1 MCIKSMQDLTADFP
15 NYKRKESGLS
25 SREFENLEQLRAV
38 VENITFQS
46 GDGSFVVF
54 RVVPNNERNT
64 IAVVG
69 NVPAPLVGEE
79 LELFGEW
86 VEHARFG
93 RQFRASSYK
102 RIAPTSVKGI
112 ERFLASGAIKG
123 IGPALAARL
132 VKHFGIETLNV
143 IEYKP
148 HRLIEVEGIGTKKAD
163 VIRKSFTEHA
173 ELRELMLFLETHGVT
188 GAYAAKIFA
197 QYGSFSID
205 VLQQNPYRLAEEV
218 SGIGF
223 RTADQIAMSLGVERN
238 NADRLTAG
246 IDFAL
251 LQTAHA
257 GHCYVPEELLVQE
270 SAKLLVVDRVDVAM
284 HLTGLLKQDKLCVE
298 DYNGMT
304 LIYPRYLY
312 HAEKQVAQRLLRL
325 KDRARSTPSDDY
337 EDIVVKWEKSSG
349 IKLAEAQRQAMISAL
364 AHGVL
369 ALTGGPGTG
378 KTTVIK
384 GILAVLE
391 QQGFKI
397 LLGAPTG
404 RAAKRLSEATG
415 RETATIHRMLEAT
428 GGVEGA
434 PQFVRDEDQPLD
446 ADVVIIDEVSMMDI
460 ALMNYF
466 LRAIPDGCRVVLVG
480 DVDQLPA
487 VGPGSVLKDILRSET
502 VPVVRLTEV
511 FRQDGE
517 SMIVLNAHRINRGLL
532 PDCKTSQDFEFR
544 EINDSDAVADAIVK
558 LCSDELQTDGFDI
571 WRDVQVLSPMHRQV
585 CGVENLNKLLQAAL
599 NPDSK
604 DKSSILGTNQI
615 LRQGDKVMQIRNNYT
630 KGVFNGDIG
639 FVIAIDDGRV
649 NVRYPELDV
658 EYERKELDELHLA
671 YAMSV
676 HKSQGSEY
684 PVVVMPLVPGHHI
697 MLQRNLLYTAV
708 TRAKERVIL
717 LGTKAALNTALANDR
732 TRRRYSLLA
741 ERLRGEGF

>member
-1 MCIKSMQDLTADFP
+1 M
-15 NYKRKESGLS
+15 
-25 SREFENLEQLRAV
+25 EQLRAV

-54 RVVPNNERNT
+54 RAVPVNERNAL
-64 IAVVG
+64 AVVG

-79 LELFGEW
+79 LELAGDW

-93 RQFRASSYK
+93 RQFRVSSYK

-143 IEYKP
+143 LEYKT
-148 HRLIEVEGIGTKKAD
+148 HRLVEVEGIGSKKAD
-163 VIRKSFTEHA
+163 VIRRSYSEHA
-173 ELRELMLFLETHGVT
+173 ELRELMLFLETNGVT

-205 VLQQNPYRLAEEV
+205 VLKENPYRLAEEV

-238 NADRLTAG
+238 QADRLTAG

-251 LQTAHA
+251 FQTGMA
-257 GHCYVPEELLVQE
+257 GHCCVPEELLVQE
-270 SAKLLVVDRVDVAM
+270 SAKLLLVDRLDIAI
-284 HLTGLLKQDKLCVE
+284 HLSSLLKQDKLCVE
-298 DYNGMT
+298 DFHGTT

-312 HAEKQVAQRLLRL
+312 FAEKQVAERLLWL
-325 KDRARSTPSDDY
+325 KDRAHSTPNDDY
-337 EDIVVKWEKSSG
+337 QDIVNKWEENSQ
-349 IKLAEAQRQAMISAL
+349 INLADAQRQAMVSAL

-428 GGVEGA
+428 GGAEGA

-446 ADVVIIDEVSMMDI
+446 ADVVIVDEVSMMDI
-460 ALMNYF
+460 VLMNYF
-466 LRAIPDGCRVVLVG
+466 LRAVPEGCRVVLVG

-511 FRQDGE
+511 FRQAGE
-517 SMIVLNAHRINRGLL
+517 SMIVLNAHRINRGLQ
-532 PDCKTSQDFEFR
+532 PDIKTSLDFEFR
-544 EINDSDAVADAIVK
+544 EIPDSDAVAGAIVK
-558 LCSDELQTDGFDI
+558 LCSHELTQDGFDI

-585 CGVENLNKLLQAAL
+585 CGVENLNKLLQEAL
-599 NPDSK
+599 NPDVPGK
-604 DKSSILGTNQI
+604 ASIIATNQI
-615 LRQGDKVMQIRNNYT
+615 LRKGDKVMQIRNNYS

-639 FVIAIDDGRV
+639 FVTVIDEGIV
-649 NVRYPELDV
+649 TVRYPELDV
-658 EYERKELDELHLA
+658 SYERKELDELHLA

-708 TRAKERVIL
+708 TRAKERVVL

-732 TRRRYSLLA
+732 TRRRYTLLA
-741 ERLRGEGF
+741 ERLRGEEI

>member
-1 MCIKSMQDLTADFP
+1 M
-15 NYKRKESGLS
+15 
-25 SREFENLEQLRAV
+25 EQLRAV

-46 GDGSFVVF
+46 DDGSFVVF
-54 RVVPNNERNT
+54 RVIPNGERNVV
-64 IAVVG
+64 AVVG
-69 NVPAPLVGEE
+69 NVPAPLIGEE
-79 LELFGEW
+79 LELIGEW
-86 VEHARFG
+86 VDHARFG
-93 RQFRASSYK
+93 RQFRVSSYK

-112 ERFLASGAIKG
+112 ERFLASGAVKG
-123 IGPALAARL
+123 IGPSMAARL

-148 HRLIEVEGIGTKKAD
+148 HRLVEVEGIGSKKAD
-163 VIRKSFTEHA
+163 MIHTSYAEHA
-173 ELRELMLFLETHGVT
+173 ELKELMLFLESHGVT

-197 QYGSFSID
+197 QYGSFSIEI
-205 VLQQNPYRLAEEV
+205 LQQNPYRLAEEI

-223 RTADQIAMSLGVERN
+223 RTADQIAMSLGLERG

-246 IDFAL
+246 IEFAL
-251 LQTAHA
+251 LQTAQA
-257 GHCYVPEELLVQE
+257 GHCCVPEELLVQE
-270 SAKLLVVDRVDVAM
+270 SAKLLLVDRLEVAM
-284 HLTGLLKQDKLCVE
+284 HLSHLLKQDQLCVE
-298 DYNGMT
+298 DFHGMT

-312 HAEKQVAQRLLRL
+312 RAEKQVAERLLWL

-337 EDIVVKWEKSSG
+337 EDTVTKWEKTSG
-349 IKLAEAQRQAMISAL
+349 IQLAQAQRQAMISAL
-364 AHGVL
+364 AHGAL

-415 RETATIHRMLEAT
+415 REAATIHRMLEAT
-428 GGVEGA
+428 GGAEGA
-434 PQFVRDEDQPLD
+434 PQFIRNEDEPLD
-446 ADVVIIDEVSMMDI
+446 ADVLIIDEVSMMDI
-460 ALMNYF
+460 VLMNYF
-466 LRAIPDGCRVVLVG
+466 LRAVPEGCRVVLVG

-487 VGPGSVLKDILRSET
+487 VGPGSVLKDILRSEK

-517 SMIVLNAHRINRGLL
+517 SMIVLNAHRINRGLQ

-544 EINDSDAVADAIVK
+544 ELADSDDVAAAIVQ
-558 LCSDELQTDGFDI
+558 LCSDELQEDGFDV

-585 CGVENLNKLLQAAL
+585 CGVENLNKLLQEAL
-599 NPDSK
+599 NANAPGK
-604 DKSSILGTNQI
+604 GSILGPNQI
-615 LRQGDKVMQIRNNYT
+615 LREGDKVMQIRNNYT

-639 FVIAIDDGRV
+639 FVTAIDEGRV
-649 NVRYPELDV
+649 IVRYPELDV
-658 EYERKELDELHLA
+658 TYERKELDELHLA

-684 PVVVMPLVPGHHI
+684 PVVVMPLVPGHRI

-741 ERLRGEGF
+741 ERLRGECL

>member
-1 MCIKSMQDLTADFP
+1 M
-15 NYKRKESGLS
+15 
-25 SREFENLEQLRAV
+25 EQLRVV

-46 GDGSFVVF
+46 DDNTFVVF
-54 RVVPNNERNT
+54 KAVPSNERNAV
-64 IAVVG
+64 AVVG
-69 NVPAPLVGEE
+69 SGPAPLVGEE
-79 LELFGEW
+79 LELTGDW

-93 RQFRASSYK
+93 RQFKISSFK
-102 RIAPTSVKGI
+102 RIAPTGVKGI

-123 IGPALAARL
+123 IGPSTAARL
-132 VKHFGIETLNV
+132 VKQFGVETLNV
-143 IEYKP
+143 LEYKP
-148 HRLIEVEGIGTKKAD
+148 HRIAEVAGIGTKKAELMH
-163 VIRKSFTEHA
+163 KSYIEHA

-197 QYGSFSID
+197 QYGSMSLD

-218 SGIGF
+218 AGIGF
-223 RTADQIAMSLGVERN
+223 RTADQIAMNLGIERN
-238 NADRLTAG
+238 NAERLTSG

-251 LQTAHA
+251 LQTAQA
-257 GHCYVPEELLVQE
+257 GHCCVPEELLVQE
-270 SAKLLVVDRVDVAM
+270 SAKLLMVDRLEAAM
-284 HLTGLLKQDKLCVE
+284 HLSDLIKQGKLCVE
-298 DYNGMT
+298 DFHGMT

-312 HAEKQVAQRLLRL
+312 YAEKQVADRLLRL
-325 KDRARSTPSDDY
+325 KDRAKTAPNCDY
-337 EDIVVKWEKSSG
+337 TAIVSSWEEAAG
-349 IKLAEAQRQAMISAL
+349 IKLADAQKQAMEWAQ

-384 GILAVLE
+384 GILGVLE

-415 RETATIHRMLEAT
+415 REAVTIHRLLEST

-434 PQFVRDEDQPLD
+434 PLFARDEDQPLD
-446 ADVVIIDEVSMMDI
+446 ADVVIVDEVSMMDI

-466 LRAIPDGCRVVLVG
+466 LRAVPEGCRVVLVG

-487 VGPGSVLKDILRSET
+487 VGPGSVLKDIIRSEK

-511 FRQDGE
+511 FRQAGE
-517 SMIVLNAHRINRGLL
+517 SMIVLNAHRINRGLQ
-532 PDCKTSQDFEFR
+532 PDCKSGLDFEFR
-544 EINDSDAVADAIVK
+544 EIAESEAVAEAIVK
-558 LCSDELQTDGFDI
+558 ICRDELVPKGFDI

-599 NPDSK
+599 NPNLP
-604 DKSSILGTNQI
+604 DKGSIIGTNQE
-615 LRQGDKVMQIRNNYT
+615 LREGDKVMQIRNNYT

-639 FVIAIDDGRV
+639 FIIDISEGRV
-649 NVRYPELDV
+649 KVRYPDSDV
-658 EYERKELDELHLA
+658 TYERKELDEVHLA

-741 ERLRGEGF
+741 ERLRGEGL